1 MKQVNVKIH
10 SKTHTQR
17 GRKARQATRLCL
29 RFYDFSFSLA
39 LSFVDLV
46 PSTSHVMVLPQD
58 PRAAAAAG
66 SCVTPSAT
74 DMTQEQQPVDV
85 LDFFGGGG
93 GGTSGDGDMG
103 TCVCV

>member
-1 MKQVNVKIH
+1 MSKYTVKRIH
-10 SKTHTQR
+10 KEE
-17 GRKARQATRLCL
+17 GRPGRQQDYV
-29 RFYDFSFSLA
+29 YDFSFSLSLS